1 MPVPDLFLQGIERG
15 WQVIDASALAQE
27 TTLEAD
33 VVIIGT
39 GAGGG
44 TSAEILANAGLRV
57 LLVEEGSL
65 KTSSDFKNDE
75 AKAYAELYQEGA
87 ARATA
92 DAGIGILQGR
102 TVGGT
107 TTVNWTSSF
116 RTPDQTLAHWAEAHD
131 VKGLDNASMA
141 PWFARMEERLGIAL
155 GSATECQQRCDSP
168 GLRETRLPLES
179 DSAQRARLLEPWL
192 LWHRLPNQCQAV
204 DAGHDPARS
213 AGEGRGAGT
222 QRPCRAPG
230 LRG

>member
-15 WQVIDASALAQE
+15 WQVIDASALDQE

-33 VVIIGT
+33 VVIVGT

-75 AKAYAELYQEGA
+75 GKAYAELYQEGA

-116 RTPDQTLAHWAEAHD
+116 RTPDPTLAHWAEA
-131 VKGLDNASMA
+131 S
-141 PWFARMEERLGIAL
+141 
-155 GSATECQQRCDSP
+155 
-168 GLRETRLPLES
+168 
-179 DSAQRARLLEPWL
+179 
-192 LWHRLPNQCQAV
+192 
-204 DAGHDPARS
+204 
-213 AGEGRGAGT
+213 
-222 QRPCRAPG
+222 
-230 LRG
+230 